1 MNVPG
6 LPSFAKEIGKTF
18 SERKHR
24 NLPVAADPENPMK
37 HAEISPDFVGRNFEP
52 TPRPGVRS
60 VNAYVAGRRS
70 LPTQGRFYKLSSN
83 ENVLGASPLAVQAA
97 RKAAEELHLYPDGA
111 NSALREAI
119 GAAYGIDPSRIVCG
133 AGSSELLQLCGQAF
147 LAAGDEGIHT
157 QYGFLVLRSAILST
171 DAAAIVAPEPGLQV
185 DVDEVLSRIGPQT
198 RAVFVANP
206 GNPSGSYIGAGELE
220 RLVATIP
227 GSVLL
232 VIDEAYAEYVTA
244 GDFISALAV
253 AGPRENVVVT
263 RTFSKIYGLADLRLG
278 WCYAPAA
285 ICDALNRIRN
295 PFNVS
300 GVAAAAAIAALADKA
315 HTARSLQHV
324 ASWRDRLVED
334 LRSIGIVAHP
344 SQTNFLLLE
353 FPDEPGRDA
362 ASANAFLM
370 ENGLIL
376 RPVSGYGLPRHLR
389 LTIGTDEANQHLVAT
404 LKRFAAGGAAGKAD
418 A

>member
-1 MNVPG
+1 M
-6 LPSFAKEIGKTF
+6 I
-18 SERKHR
+18 
-24 NLPVAADPENPMK
+24 
-37 HAEISPDFVGRNFEP
+37 HAETTPDFAGRAFEP

-60 VNAYVAGRRS
+60 VNAYVGGRRS
-70 LPTQGRFYKLSSN
+70 LPTQGSFYKLSSN
-83 ENVLGASPLAVQAA
+83 ENALGASPLAVEAA
-97 RKAAEELHLYPDGA
+97 RRAAEELHLYPDGG
-111 NSALREAI
+111 STALREAI
-119 GAAYGIDPSRIVCG
+119 GASYGIDPLRIICG
-133 AGSSELLQLCGQAF
+133 TGSNELLQLCGQAF

-171 DAAAIVAPEPGLQV
+171 DAEAVVAPEPGLRV
-185 DVDEVLSRIGPQT
+185 DVDEVLSRIGPRT
-198 RAVFVANP
+198 RVVFVANP
-206 GNPSGSYIGAGELE
+206 GNPSGSHISAGELE
-220 RLVATIP
+220 RLVASVP
-227 GSVLL
+227 GSVLT

-244 GDFISALAV
+244 DDFVSALAV

-263 RTFSKIYGLADLRLG
+263 RTFSKIYGLANLRLG

-300 GVAAAAAIAALADKA
+300 GVASAAAIAALADKE
-315 HTARSLQHV
+315 HTARSLRHA
-324 ASWRDRLVED
+324 ASWREKLAAE
-334 LRSIGIVAHP
+334 LSGIGIVTHP

-362 ASANAFLM
+362 ASANEFLL
-370 ENGLIL
+370 ENGLIV
-376 RPVSGYGLPRHLR
+376 RPVSGYGLTRHLR